1 MNHFMDL
8 LHARM
13 KPLVEARWLEVV
25 MSLIIFANPVA
36 IFPQVLVAFTAPSV
50 DGIAVPMWYVFAV
63 IQVAFVFHGIKTKSA
78 SVFLSMLVS
87 LLESIAIIAAVHI
100 RG

>member
-1 MNHFMDL
+1 MNGLMEL
-8 LHARM
+8 LHEQC
-13 KPLVEARWLEVV
+13 KSLINARWFELV

-50 DGIAVPMWYVFAV
+50 DGIAVPMWYIFAT
-63 IQVAFVFHGIKTKSA
+63 IQVAFVFHGIKTKSV

-87 LLESIAIIAAVHI
+87 LLESVAIIAAVYI